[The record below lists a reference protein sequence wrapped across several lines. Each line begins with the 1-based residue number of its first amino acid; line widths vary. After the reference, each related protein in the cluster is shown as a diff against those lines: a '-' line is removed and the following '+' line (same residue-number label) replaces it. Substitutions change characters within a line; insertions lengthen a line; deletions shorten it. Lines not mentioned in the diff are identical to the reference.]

1 MGLDSLQKMITVI
14 YGSKNKINNQIKF
27 LEHLVT
33 EKNLRVK
40 ALTEGLE
47 IWLDASDESS
57 MTRLD
62 NCLKME
68 MLNRFQLYKSL

>member
-1 MGLDSLQKMITVI
+1 MIAVI

-27 LEHLVT
+27 LDHLVT
-33 EKNLRVK
+33 EKNIRVK

-57 MTRLD
+57 MTLQG
-62 NCLKME
+62 NTI
-68 MLNRFQLYKSL
+68 Q